1 MLGKLWLRL
10 QAGLDGAGGFSPWWT
25 WGIKTLLKIIHTVR
39 RVQDPKAVLMRGT
52 LVIYRERD
60 SQHVPESISLLIL
73 EQYFNQ
79 PIRFEGQ
86 VYSLCQV

>member
-1 MLGKLWLRL
+1 
-10 QAGLDGAGGFSPWWT
+10 
-25 WGIKTLLKIIHTVR
+25 VR

-73 EQYFNQ
+73 ESILFNT
-79 PIRFEGQ
+79 
-86 VYSLCQV
+86 